1 MTKMP
6 VLETER
12 TSIRPFVLDDLEA
25 VHQLL
30 DVELSDD
37 ESTRS
42 EDDLMAERRRWLQWT
57 VLSYEQL
64 AKLHQPPYGDRAVIQ
79 KSTGRLIGACGFV
92 PLLNAFEQ
100 LPYFA
105 AHAQE
110 RGPVWNTTELGLYY
124 AISPG
129 CQRRGY
135 ATEAARGL
143 IAYAFEHLR
152 ARRLIATT
160 GHENTGSIGV
170 MKKLGMRIETNTHPE
185 PHWLQVVG
193 ILEND
198 R

>member
-6 VLETER
+6 VLETKR

-30 DVELSDD
+30 DVELSDGN
-37 ESTRS
+37 STS
-42 EDDLMAERRRWLQWT
+42 SDDDTMAERRRWLQWT
-57 VLSYEQL
+57 ILNYEQL

-79 KSTGRLIGACGFV
+79 KSTGRLIGACGYV
-92 PLLNAFEQ
+92 PLLNAFEK

-105 AHAQE
+105 ASGQD
-110 RGPVWNTTELGLYY
+110 RQSVWVTTELGLYY

-135 ATEAARGL
+135 ATEAAQGL
-143 IAYAFEHLR
+143 IAYAFERLR
-152 ARRLIATT
+152 AKRVIATT
-160 GHENTGSIGV
+160 DHDNRGSIGV
-170 MKKLGMRIETNTHPE
+170 MKKLGMRIETNPHPE
-185 PHWLQVVG
+185 PPWLQVVG